1 MSEHLRQLINLPE
14 TASILQLNC
23 RRSETTIQSLFN
35 TELTNS
41 FSILCLQEPHVS
53 RLDYLPAHHQ
63 NWILIS
69 PQPASRQEA
78 DRPRACIYINK
89 RLNATINPLISGSRD
104 VAACTITIN
113 GVKVLLTN
121 VYNQPSTFL
130 GFDAMDSMLRKMP
143 TSILLLPTI
152 VVTDSNLHSPIWNPE
167 SYAVH
172 DAAADALVE
181 VMMKWDLYL

>member
-1 MSEHLRQLINLPE
+1 MISQPIDTAKLPN
-14 TASILQLNC
+14 TAAVLQLNC
-23 RRSETTIQSLFN
+23 RRSHQVTYSLFN
-35 TELTNS
+35 DPNS
-41 FSILCLQEPHVS
+41 FNFLIIALHEPPVNAHTN
-53 RLDYLPAHHQ
+53 LPSKQ
-63 NWILIS
+63 KGWSLINYPPS
-69 PQPASRQEA
+69 NTAESS
-78 DRPRACIYINK
+78 RPRSCIYVNMSLSPAIQP
-89 RLNATINPLISGSRD
+89 IHSSSRD
-104 VAACTITIN
+104 LSACTVTLRGLELFIIN
-113 GVKVLLTN
+113 I
-121 VYNQPSTFL
+121 YNQPTTFL